1 MMRTF
6 FTALLMLPA
15 MRSFSGS
22 VLPPGPSMTMR
33 HRDLP
38 TRSGLLSGSAVSYF
52 PVAKPQSMRK
62 ALRSSLVMG
71 P

>member
-1 MMRTF
+1 
-6 FTALLMLPA
+6 
-15 MRSFSGS
+15 
-22 VLPPGPSMTMR
+22 MR